1 MISIRSCC
9 RWAGFRLWAEAA
21 NTSEPFDAILG
32 FSQGALTAA
41 TFVAHLQANDLP
53 LPRAAILCG
62 GFRIPFPIE
71 AAPFWPPREP
81 LRVPSLH
88 VIGVRDT
95 VVAPCRSEELVR
107 DFADAETHTHELIGS
122 PRAYAGHVLPWDGA
136 FHDRV
141 ATLLHRVVP

>member
-1 MISIRSCC
+1 MHR
-9 RWAGFRLWAEAA
+9 
-21 NTSEPFDAILG
+21 T
-32 FSQGALTAA
+32 
-41 TFVAHLQANDLP
+41 
-53 LPRAAILCG
+53 
-62 GFRIPFPIE
+62 
-71 AAPFWPPREP
+71 
-81 LRVPSLH
+81 H